1 MVKLLGP
8 FDLVRLSPVTERGH
22 RGSLGARTAGAQSR
36 AGTRGRGAGARCA
49 PGTVLVNSTDSTV
62 YRFLSRG
69 CRWIADDEAEVA
81 MTTRMT
87 KGRRGGAEDGS
98 MMTRR
103 ATIEEEAEDGIRSRD
118 RSASSDTNLMRNG
131 SGVVVFLVGEGRI
144 AMENCLQW
152 WWEGI

>member
-1 MVKLLGP
+1 
-8 FDLVRLSPVTERGH
+8 
-22 RGSLGARTAGAQSR
+22 
-36 AGTRGRGAGARCA
+36 
-49 PGTVLVNSTDSTV
+49 
-62 YRFLSRG
+62 
-69 CRWIADDEAEVA
+69 

-103 ATIEEEAEDGIRSRD
+103 AMIEEEVEDGIGSRD

-131 SGVVVFLVGEGRI
+131 VGSSSSWLERGESLWKTV
-144 AMENCLQW
+144 ENW